1 MIRVEEVTKYH
12 LGEKVLDKVSLDIPR
27 GENIALIGRGGA
39 GKSLLSKIIVGLV
52 KPDSGRVYMDGED
65 VTDLAEI
72 DWAVKRFNIGMLFQ
86 NYALFDFMTVGENI
100 AFPLFQEGKSSEEE
114 IDQAVK
120 SLLKQVDLPGIEHL
134 QINELSGG
142 MKKRVSF
149 ARAVI
154 RHPPILIYDD
164 PTAGLDPVTSSKI
177 FELLKQ
183 IKEDKGTTSITI
195 SHDLIGLREVCDTWA
210 MLDKGRLL
218 VHGSQQDVESCE
230 HPVVKEFWSGTKTYI

>member
-1 MIRVEEVTKYH
+1 MIRVEGVTKYH
-12 LGEKVLDKVSLDIPR
+12 MGEIVLDNINLDISK
-27 GENIALIGRGGA
+27 GKNIGLIGPGGA

-52 KPDSGRVYMDGED
+52 KPDSGRIYIDDED

-72 DWAVKRFNIGMLFQ
+72 DWAIKRFDIGMLFQ

-100 AFPLFQEGKSSEEE
+100 AFPLFQEGNSSNEE
-114 IDQAVK
+114 IKQSVET
-120 SLLKQVDLPGIEHL
+120 LLKQVDLPGIEHL

-195 SHDLIGLREVCDTWA
+195 SHDLIGLRGVCDTWA
-210 MLDKGRLL
+210 MLDKGKVL
-218 VHGSQQDVESCE
+218 VHGSRNDVETCE
-230 HPVVKEFWSGTKTYI
+230 HPVVKEFWTGTKTYI